1 MECIM
6 KVVVLNNTGNVG
18 KSFIAREVVYANFQ
32 DPKVILDFETYNLPN
47 SVFSGVNSKQ
57 FDRRI
62 FKDMLMEAAFSQNAV
77 IDVGSSNI
85 ADFFEEMKRY
95 SAELLDYDY
104 FIVPTVIDDKQD
116 SDTVKVL
123 QLLAAFQLQSKTRLL
138 FNRVNPIIHKIS
150 STKAYKTAK
159 ELKIKC
165 DVEIKISEHST
176 VNEITEARL
185 TLNQILSD
193 KKDYKALALKSED
206 KDERVALYN
215 KHLLKV
221 SCANL
226 LTECRNAWEM
236 IIGK

>member
-1 MECIM
+1 M

-18 KSFIAREVVYANFQ
+18 KSFIAREVVYANLQ
-32 DPKVILDFETYNLPN
+32 EPKVILDFETYNLPN

-62 FKDMLMEAAFSQNAV
+62 FKEMLMEAAFSQNAV

-95 SAELLDYDY
+95 SAELFDYDY

-138 FNRVNPIIHKIS
+138 FNRVNPIAHKIS
-150 STKAYKTAK
+150 PTKAYRAAK

-165 DVEIKISEHST
+165 DIAMKISEHST

-193 KKDYKALALKSED
+193 KANYKTLALKTDD
-206 KDERVALYN
+206 KDERIALYN

-226 LTECRNAWEM
+226 LTECRNAWEI